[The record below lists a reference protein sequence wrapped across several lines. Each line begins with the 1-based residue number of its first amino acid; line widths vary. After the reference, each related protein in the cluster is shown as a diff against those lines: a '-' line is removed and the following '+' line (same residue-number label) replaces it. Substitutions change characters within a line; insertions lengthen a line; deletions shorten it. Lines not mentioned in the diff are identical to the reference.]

1 METII
6 RKGKILLLV
15 LAACCA
21 VGFVRVDYERDLEG
35 TGDLQLP
42 TIEMHDSSE
51 RTPSEEIAPP
61 NRATR
66 IRTGAVRNLLASAG
80 RWMNVREL
88 TGNNDHP
95 MITRAMKLCG
105 LDGNKGYP
113 WCAAS
118 QAEIHDHAGIPAP
131 HSARVVDW
139 FQQNVVWEK
148 RFGELPPFPKQ
159 GMVGGL
165 YYRKLGR
172 LGHIVLIVGEDRNN
186 YYTLEGNTNVAGS
199 REGDGFYKKV
209 RSKESI
215 SALADYCLGGRLFF
229 LTYDEYIQSKLK

>member
-1 METII
+1 METFI
-6 RKGKILLLV
+6 RKGKVLLLV
-15 LAACCA
+15 LAACCFIGA
-21 VGFVRVDYERDLEG
+21 VRVDSERDLEG
-35 TGDLQLP
+35 
-42 TIEMHDSSE
+42 
-51 RTPSEEIAPP
+51 RAVC
-61 NRATR
+61 NRASDESAIENRRSR
-66 IRTGAVRNLLASAG
+66 IRTGAVNNLLSSAD
-80 RWMNVREL
+80 RWLGVREI

-95 MITRAMKLCG
+95 MITKAMRLCG
-105 LDGNKGYP
+105 LDGNKGYA

-131 HSARVVDW
+131 RSARVVDW

-165 YYRKLGR
+165 YYARLRR
-172 LGHIVLIVGEDRNN
+172 LGHIVLIAGEDGNN
-186 YYTLEGNTNVAGS
+186 FYTLEGNTNMAGN

-209 RSKESI
+209 RNKESI

-229 LTYDEYIQSKLK
+229 MTYDEYIQSKLK